1 MIFKKAFSCVACLS
15 LTLGSVSLQAQA
27 QVKAPALQNIRE
39 VASGTSEYSS
49 PVWSPDGQK
58 LLFTDHHNDAL
69 YIKDMAGNG
78 SVKKI
83 KSGQGIGYKAR
94 WTADGKGI
102 VFYEKQTSSAGARSL
117 VEKSI
122 DVAGGRER
130 VLSENT
136 SKQANRTFSARKKSS
151 IQVYINSETLKL
163 EAKDGNGKPWVIT
176 KEEGQFYSPLV
187 SPDGK
192 SVIVNE
198 GANMYLYSING
209 NGKRKN
215 LGMGLPS
222 SWLPDGSGIL
232 TFEDESKDGHSIS
245 GSELYFVA
253 VSNGA
258 KTKLTNTPDR
268 IEMWAD
274 VSPDGKKVAFSDEK
288 SGKIYVA
295 DLKLKK

>member
-1 MIFKKAFSCVACLS
+1 M
-15 LTLGSVSLQAQA
+15 
-27 QVKAPALQNIRE
+27 QNVRE
-39 VASGTSEYSS
+39 VTSGTNEYSS
-49 PVWSPDGQK
+49 PVWSPDGQRI
-58 LLFTDHHNDAL
+58 LFTDHHNDAL
-69 YIKDMAGNG
+69 YIKDVAGNG
-78 SVKKI
+78 AVRKL

-94 WTADGKGI
+94 WTADGKDI
-102 VFYEKQTSSAGARSL
+102 VFYEKQTSPAGARTL

-122 DVAGGRER
+122 AVSGGRER
-130 VLSENT
+130 VLSEAKDT
-136 SKQANRTFSARKKSS
+136 KANRTFSARKSPSLK
-151 IQVYINSETLKL
+151 VYINPETLKL
-163 EAKDGNGKPWVIT
+163 EARKGNGEPWVIT

-198 GANMYLYSING
+198 GANMYLYSIDG
-209 NGKRKN
+209 KAKRKN

-274 VSPDGKKVAFSDEK
+274 VSPDGKRIAFSDEK

-295 DLKLKK
+295 DLKIKK